1 MKPSELFGVVLR
13 SIGVLLI
20 LAAVFQL
27 FAGAVDLL
35 LGGPGGLIAVAV
47 FVGLPALLLGLAI
60 FRRADTIVHMAYPD
74 NK

>member
-1 MKPSELFGVVLR
+1 MKPSELFGVGVRL
-13 SIGVLLI
+13 IGLLLI

-47 FVGLPALLLGLAI
+47 FVGLPALLIGVAMVRLADEI
-60 FRRADTIVHMAYPD
+60 TRFAYPD
-74 NK
+74 RR